1 MPPLFSNGQQRSET
15 PTVVFVE
22 SRHGVESL
30 FTRLLRNGARQAGWK
45 YRMVT
50 LRNDQCRRLHDG
62 ELRDAICTDSVD
74 LICFLMDSPLTSP
87 GVWKSPHLHDI
98 PKISFWYDDFTRC
111 PDTLAHPEVWRQW
124 QEKDHVTTFI
134 WDGYWRQK
142 WQEFSHHPALP
153 IHLSADPEQFSSDT
167 VSVFPELSGHA
178 IFTGTIP
185 AIAALREDAAAL
197 PVPVRNYLT
206 SCVASLEQ
214 MPWPIQ
220 PYEIAAKER
229 AALNEKTASAVN
241 QWLSNPAHQ
250 ALFNHQVWHWAKRI
264 ARLRGLAAV
273 MQSGPLAVVSG
284 HRTARFASEAEL
296 RTTLHAP
303 DSFQFRNSTDVDAKD
318 WAGIFRSGRF
328 QVQFTDPQSVQG
340 GLPFR
345 VFECAASGAVLL
357 SDTRP
362 ELAEEFKDNEEIV
375 LADDEA
381 GLTRRSHDLFHADPE
396 MLTSIGTAALDKF
409 RQKHTCGQ
417 RWREIIARDKQQRE
431 LLASKAEPCV
441 HH

>member
-1 MPPLFSNGQQRSET
+1 MPPFHASGQQRSEA

-30 FTRLLRNGARQAGWK
+30 FTRLLRHGARYAGWN

-50 LRNDQCRRLHDG
+50 LRNEQCRRLHDG
-62 ELRDAICTDSVD
+62 ELRDAICSDSVN
-74 LICFLMDSPLTSP
+74 LICFLMDAPLSSP
-87 GVWKSPHLHDI
+87 GVWKSPHLHNI
-98 PKISFWYDDFTRC
+98 PKISLWYDEFNRS

-134 WDGYWRQK
+134 WDGHWRNK

-153 IHLSADPEQFSSDT
+153 IHLSADPAQFSPDT
-167 VSVFPELSGHA
+167 VRAYPELHSHA
-178 IFTGTIP
+178 VFTGTIP
-185 AIAALREDAAAL
+185 ALAALREEANAL
-197 PVPVRNYLT
+197 PLPVRNYLN
-206 SCVASLEQ
+206 SCVASLEH
-214 MPWPIQ
+214 MPWPLR
-220 PYEIAAKER
+220 PYDIAAQEH
-229 AALNEKTASAVN
+229 AALNSKMVSAIN

-250 ALFNHQVWHWAKRI
+250 ALFNHQIWHWSKRI

-273 MQSGPLAVVSG
+273 MQSGPVAVLSG
-284 HRTARFASEAEL
+284 HRTARFAGEDEL
-296 RTTLHAP
+296 RTALHAP
-303 DSFQFRNSTDVDAKD
+303 DTFQFRNTTDVDAND

-328 QVQFTDPQSVQG
+328 QLQFTDPQSIDG

-362 ELAEEFKDNEEIV
+362 ELAAEFIDNEEII

-381 GLTRRSHDLFHADPE
+381 GLTRRSHDLFQADPD
-396 MLTSIGTAALDKF
+396 MLTSIGAAALDKF

-417 RWREIIARDKQQRE
+417 RWNEIIHRHKE
-431 LLASKAEPCV
+431 HLASLTPA
-441 HH
+441 